1 MLATSYVD
9 AQNDPEGMPNVTLT
23 RAGGGFGI
31 VAAFLAWYN
40 VSTLHGVVRIYVACT
55 SADLLFLALDVR
67 RHGRS

>member
-23 RAGGGFGI
+23 RAGGGLGI

-40 VSTLHGVVRIYVACT
+40 VGSLKGAVHIYMAWT
-55 SADLLFLALDVR
+55 SADVVFLALDVR